1 MPEPHGVG
9 GQAQALWSLTAPGWK
24 RTEPQGFDT
33 NTVGRSAKVAPCAE
47 VDGRTMA
54 GPAVDGRTMA
64 GPEVALQYL
73 PALSRQAQMANP
85 AVVDSRYLV

>member
-73 PALSRQAQMANP
+73 PGSESSGPNGE
-85 AVVDSRYLV
+85 SC